1 MVSYIIFC
9 AILFLLDIKKK
20 YKTFEKH
27 KGRDLVVLTILILS
41 VQFDNQQALGGRTGH
56 AQG

>member
-1 MVSYIIFC
+1 M
-9 AILFLLDIKKK
+9 K
-20 YKTFEKH
+20 EK
-27 KGRDLVVLTILILS
+27 KGRDFGALIILILS